1 VKILVTG
8 GAGYTGIPLCQALLD
23 EGHQVTIVDSF
34 MFGFSPILHLASHP
48 NLSVVKR
55 DIRNDD
61 SDYLQGQDAVY
72 HLAGISGYPACEAN
86 PNAARLINID
96 ATRRLVSALSP
107 DQLLIYASTT
117 SFYGQSRTECRETDR
132 IVPVNLYGESKKE
145 GEDIVMQRA
154 NSISLRW
161 ATVFGSS
168 SRMRNDLMVNDF
180 VDKALR
186 ERTIVLYDPDST
198 RTFMHLSDLV
208 NGYVFA
214 LKNKASMAGNIF
226 NMGSTRLNYTKRQIA
241 QNIQTQVPCEI
252 IIAKSGDKDVRDF
265 LVNFDKAKALGYDC
279 KVSLQD
285 GISELVKLYRFY
297 TPNLYSAV

>member
-23 EGHQVTIVDSF
+23 DGYQVTVVDSF
-34 MFGFSPILHLASHP
+34 LFGFSPILHLASNP
-48 NLSVVKR
+48 KLTVVKR
-55 DIRNDD
+55 DIRNEDE
-61 SDYLQGQDAVY
+61 DYLRGQDVIY

-96 ATRRLVSALSP
+96 ATRRLVEAISP
-107 DQLLIYASTT
+107 NQLLIYASTT

-145 GEDIVMQRA
+145 GEDIAMQRA

-180 VDKALR
+180 VDKAIR
-186 ERTIVLYDPDST
+186 ERTLVLYDPDST
-198 RTFMHLSDLV
+198 RTFMHVSDLV
-208 NGYVFA
+208 RGYLFA
-214 LKNKASMAGNIF
+214 LKNADRMRGQIF
-226 NMGSTRLNYTKRQIA
+226 NMGSSQLNYTKRQIA
-241 QNIQTQVPCEI
+241 ENIRSQVSCEI

-265 LVNFDKAKALGYDC
+265 LVNFDKAKALGFDC
-279 KVSLQD
+279 QVSLEA

-297 TPNLYSAV
+297 TPTLYSAV

>member
-1 VKILVTG
+1 
-8 GAGYTGIPLCQALLD
+8 
-23 EGHQVTIVDSF
+23 
-34 MFGFSPILHLASHP
+34 
-48 NLSVVKR
+48 
-55 DIRNDD
+55 
-61 SDYLQGQDAVY
+61 
-72 HLAGISGYPACEAN
+72 LAGISGYPACEAN

-96 ATRRLVSALSP
+96 ATRRLVGALSP

-297 TPNLYSAV
+297 TPNLYSAI

>member
-1 VKILVTG
+1 MKILVTG

-23 EGHQVTIVDSF
+23 DGHQVTVVDSF
-34 MFGFSPILHLASHP
+34 MFGFSPILHLASNP
-48 NLSVVKR
+48 KLTVVKR
-55 DIRNDD
+55 DIRNEDE
-61 SDYLQGQDAVY
+61 DYLRGQDVIY

-96 ATRRLVSALSP
+96 ATRRLVEAISP
-107 DQLLIYASTT
+107 NQLLIYASTT

-180 VDKALR
+180 VDKAIR
-186 ERTIVLYDPDST
+186 ERTLVLYDPDST
-198 RTFMHLSDLV
+198 RTFMHVSDLV
-208 NGYVFA
+208 RGYLFA
-214 LKNKASMAGNIF
+214 LKNSDRMRGQIF
-226 NMGSTRLNYTKRQIA
+226 NMGSSQLNYTKRQIA
-241 QNIQTQVPCEI
+241 ENIRSQVSCEI

-265 LVNFDKAKALGYDC
+265 LVNFDKASALGYNC
-279 KVSLQD
+279 LISLEA

-297 TPNLYSAV
+297 TPTLYSAV